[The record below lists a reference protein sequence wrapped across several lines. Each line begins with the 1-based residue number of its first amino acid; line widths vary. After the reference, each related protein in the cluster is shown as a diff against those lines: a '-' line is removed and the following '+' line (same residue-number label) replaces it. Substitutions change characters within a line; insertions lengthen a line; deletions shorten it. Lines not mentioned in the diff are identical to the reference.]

1 MSQSQKIHPVAK
13 YVDVLY
19 HQKVVLSTC
28 KCFYFASRSP
38 IFIIVLFSRQF
49 WLLWNPQSL
58 SSEGNAVCCDSDEW
72 CVLGDNFCAS
82 DHFKSVN
89 VKWRWLHNS
98 WPPNIIYNSKVR
110 MKFKLKSNLLYFLV
124 SSTYWIQNLNW
135 KIAFYNEINIRVQN
149 VCKVLFHISW

>member
-1 MSQSQKIHPVAK
+1 MLMFYITRKWYSQLANA
-13 YVDVLY
+13 
-19 HQKVVLSTC
+19 
-28 KCFYFASRSP
+28 FNFASRSP

-89 VKWRWLHNS
+89 VK
-98 WPPNIIYNSKVR
+98 
-110 MKFKLKSNLLYFLV
+110 
-124 SSTYWIQNLNW
+124 
-135 KIAFYNEINIRVQN
+135 
-149 VCKVLFHISW
+149 